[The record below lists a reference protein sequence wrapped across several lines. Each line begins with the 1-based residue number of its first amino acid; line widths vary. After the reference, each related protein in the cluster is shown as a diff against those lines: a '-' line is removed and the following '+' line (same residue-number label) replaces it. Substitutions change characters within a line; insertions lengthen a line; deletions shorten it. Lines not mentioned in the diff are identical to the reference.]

1 MKFLRLVVD
10 HSRATLSIMLLVL
23 IAGAGARLS
32 MPVEL
37 NPNVTLP
44 VVMIMVRHD
53 GISPEDGI
61 RLLVRPIEK
70 ELKTLD
76 GLDEVQA
83 TASEGAVVIT
93 AEFEV
98 GDNIKQ
104 AVADVREAVD
114 RAKAEFPQE
123 TKEPIV
129 NELSPSPEPA
139 VVITFSG
146 DNVSERELFKV
157 AKFYQRE
164 LEMLPDVLTA
174 DISGHRDE
182 VVDVVIDPERL
193 QQFGLTSD
201 EIIRAVTFNN
211 LLIPAGELDA
221 AQGRFGIKIPALIE
235 DTDDIRELPVRN
247 NGDGVITLGNIA
259 DVRRKFKDM
268 DGYSLINGKKTIAID
283 VRKRLTANLIKT
295 VDASRETIAVFR
307 DQFSAN
313 IDIDY
318 TFDSSD
324 MTSQMVNELQGNI
337 ITAMCLVLIL
347 VVATLGVRSGLLV
360 GLGIP
365 FCLLGALIIVNL
377 LGQSFNFM
385 VMFGLLLS
393 LGMLIDGAIVVVEFA
408 STKGAQ
414 GMSTR
419 DAYIAAVQRMAVP
432 VIASTGTTLAA
443 FLPLLFWPGVSGE
456 FMSYLPITVF
466 AVLAWSLTYA
476 LIFAP
481 TLGIALARRRGK
493 RRKLPEDH
501 ASDESAKTLFK
512 PLQDFYLKLL
522 RPVIKNPFKSATLC
536 LALIFCSFAL
546 YGKFNAGQEF
556 FTAVESQYGMVE
568 IRAQGN
574 LSVQEQRDITL
585 EVNKVV
591 RSVGGVNQ
599 LYAYGNSNNYVVF
612 GTDVSR
618 DQISTIL
625 VELFPRDQR
634 RRGSDEVFAE
644 IRERTKN
651 LPGIYVTGQEVE
663 TGPPTGKDIQIELSS
678 SNRQEM
684 YRKASQLK
692 QWMAE
697 NVVGIRDLQDT
708 LPLAGIEWEIEVDRA
723 RAAML
728 GVNVAEVGKMIQMI
742 TGGIIIGE
750 FRPDDADEELEIRLR
765 YPEQYRQL
773 SAIDNLRINTSNGS
787 VPVNSFIRRV
797 AKPRVDSIQR
807 IDMKET
813 VFILANTEEGFL
825 VDDQTQIIDE
835 WIVGH
840 TDSLVDIRFRGANQ
854 EQAKAAEFLSTAFT
868 LAMSV
873 MMIMLVMQF
882 NSFYQASLIMFS
894 VVMSTAGVL
903 IGLLIAQAT
912 FSTILTGVG
921 IVALAGIV
929 VNNNIVLIDTY
940 NYLRRNNG
948 MLTASEAVFTA
959 AKSRF
964 RPVMLTTITTIVGL
978 LPLANGLS
986 IDLVNRS
993 YTIGGMVAS
1002 WWQPLASAIVNGL
1015 IVATILTLLLT
1026 PAMLMLPELIS
1037 ARFGVRV
1044 ADHQFEDDMK

>member
-32 MPVEL
+32 MPLEL

-76 GLDEVQA
+76 GLVEVQSR
-83 TASEGAVVIT
+83 ASEGAVVIT

-129 NELSPSPEPA
+129 NELSPNPEPA

-146 DNVSERELFKV
+146 ENVSERELFKV

-193 QQFGLTSD
+193 QQYGLTSD

-247 NGDGVITLGNIA
+247 NGDGVITLENIA
-259 DVRRKFKDM
+259 DVRRKFKDT

-295 VDASRETIAVFR
+295 VDASRETIAVSR

-324 MTSQMVNELQGNI
+324 MTSQMVSELQGNI

-522 RPVIKNPFKSATLC
+522 RPVIKHPFKSATLC

-556 FTAVESQYGMVE
+556 FTAIESQYGIVE

-574 LSVQEQRDITL
+574 LSVEEQRDITL
-585 EVNKVV
+585 EVNRVV
-591 RSVGGVNQ
+591 RSVEGVNQ

-692 QWMAE
+692 QWIAE
-697 NVVGIRDLQDT
+697 NVRGIRDLQDT

-728 GVNVAEVGKMIQMI
+728 GVNVAEVGRMIQMI

-750 FRPDDADEELEIRLR
+750 FRPDDSDEELEIRLR

-840 TDSLVDIRFRGANQ
+840 TDSSVDIRFRGANQ